1 MFTSVGEEELATLG
15 GPVQSAEE
23 RTPHIARFGVFELN
37 VRAAELLRQGTR
49 LKTQEQPLRVLQYLV
64 ERAGELVTREDLQT
78 HLWPDGTFVDFEH
91 SLNTAIKKL
100 RQTLGDDADNPRFI
114 ETVPR
119 RGYRFIAPVEW
130 VGMQMVKAALEPAA
144 SATAA
149 THYATA
155 IASTNRETPSRTKL
169 WLALAVAL
177 VLVGALWMYSMRRSS
192 HRTISAPISVKP
204 LTSYPGTE
212 DFGMLSPDGQQVAFV
227 WDEGTNVGGH
237 IYVKQ
242 VGSERPLQ
250 LTHGDKFADLA
261 PTWSPDGKYI
271 AFQRMALD
279 LNIVDATADIIV
291 MPALGGSERKVATV
305 HMISNLAPC
314 ASPNMSWSPDGKTI
328 AFMDRA
334 PVEQNF
340 AIFQL
345 SLDTLE
351 RKQLTKAPVASLGDA
366 FPAYSPDGKT
376 LAFVRTTKE
385 SADVFSVPSDGG
397 VALQLTSENHVT
409 LMGLAWTQDGKSIV
423 YGGFGI
429 WIVPAEGGKSRQLF
443 QTQTAG
449 SPTIRGDK
457 LVYTVCDWEENIW
470 SAPLGG
476 KQIHGGWRKEFA
488 STHAE
493 EGLRFSPD
501 GNRVAFQSTRTDNFE
516 IWVSDLDGSNPLRLT
531 NYNGPLTGSPRWS
544 PDGQT
549 IAYDS
554 RPDGNADVFVVSSN
568 GGQPKQLTHDA
579 SDEVMPSF
587 SHDGKRIYFSSD
599 RTGSWNVYSMPVDG
613 GAVTQVTTSGGFTAL
628 ESPDGKY
635 LYYAKGVA
643 QPGLW
648 VVPVEG
654 GEEKEVIPNLQPTLY
669 GYWVMV
675 DDGIYFAS
683 YEQLSSQTPKSA
695 LNFYS
700 FKTQKTTRITALP
713 WPAFSGAPGLEI
725 SPDRKRIFVV
735 MVQTHGA
742 DLKIADNVH

>member
-1 MFTSVGEEELATLG
+1 LATLG

-23 RTPHIARFGVFELN
+23 RTPHIARFEAFELN

-100 RQTLGDDADNPRFI
+100 RQTLGDNADNPRFI

-130 VGMQMVKAALEPAA
+130 VGMQMVKGAPEPMV
-144 SATAA
+144 ATNVAPPA
-149 THYATA
+149 RT
-155 IASTNRETPSRTKL
+155 EPSRPRRRL
-169 WLALAVAL
+169 LVGGGLLAAL
-177 VLVGALWMYSMRRSS
+177 VLVGSIWMWSMRKSS
-192 HRTISAPISVKP
+192 HPIISAPISVKP
-204 LTSYPGTE
+204 LTTYPGME

-227 WDEGTNVGGH
+227 WDEGTDSVGH

-242 VGSERPLQ
+242 LGSERPLQ
-250 LTHGDKFADLA
+250 LTHGDKIYDAA

-271 AFQRMALD
+271 AFQRMEARPD
-279 LNIVDATADIIV
+279 IVDATADIMV

-314 ASPNMSWSPDGKTI
+314 FSPNMSWSPDGKTI

-334 PVEQNF
+334 PDGQNF
-340 AIFQL
+340 AIYQI

-366 FPAYSPDGKT
+366 YPAYSPDGKT

-385 SADVFSVPSDGG
+385 SADVFSIPAAGG
-397 VALQLTSENHVT
+397 VALQLTRENHVT
-409 LMGLAWTQDGKSIV
+409 LMGIAWTQDGKSIV
-423 YGGFGI
+423 YGGFGM
-429 WIVPAEGGKSRQLF
+429 WIVPAEGGKSRQLL

-457 LVYTVCDWEENIW
+457 LVYSTYDFEENIW
-470 SAPLGG
+470 SAPLDG
-476 KQIHGGWRKEFA
+476 KQIRGGWRKEFA

-501 GNRVAFQSTRTDNFE
+501 GKKVAFQSSRTDNFE
-516 IWVSDLDGSNPLRLT
+516 IWVSDPDGSNPLRLT

-554 RPDGNADVFVVSSN
+554 RPDGNADIFMVSAN
-568 GGQPKQLTHDA
+568 GGQPIQLTHDA

-587 SHDGKRIYFSSD
+587 SHDGKRVYFSSD
-599 RTGSWNVYSMPVDG
+599 RTGTWNVYSMPVG
-613 GAVTQVTTSGGFTAL
+613 GGPATQVTTSGGFTAV

-635 LYYAKGVA
+635 LYYAKGVT

-648 VVPVEG
+648 VVPVDG
-654 GEEKEVIPNLQPTLY
+654 GEEKEVIANLEPTLY

-675 DDGIYFAS
+675 DDGIYFGAF
-683 YEQLSSQTPKSA
+683 EQFSSQTPKSA

-700 FKTQKTTRITALP
+700 FKTQKTKRVATLP
-713 WPAFSGAPGLEI
+713 WSIFSGAPGLEI
-725 SPDRKRIFVV
+725 SPDRKRVFVV
-735 MVQTHGA
+735 MAQKHGS
-742 DLKIADNVH
+742 DLQIASNVY